1 MTLGTL
7 VANLGAGIVDIA
19 AAPKGLEVDV
29 QGVAIHDP
37 VDLTADEGDI
47 VLGVGIDP
55 SAPDAAATLA
65 ALAKCGAV
73 ALVVKGEATP
83 LLDAARNHEVALLVV
98 PQETAWSQ
106 LHTLLHRARAVE
118 GADTDE
124 APVGDLFALANA
136 IASMVG
142 GPTTIEDLHS
152 TVLAYSSLDEP
163 IDEPRRQT
171 ILGRRVPDEWIQR
184 LQEDG
189 VFRRIYSS
197 TDPVR
202 IDYRDEIPGY
212 ANRLAIAVRAGDQL
226 LGSIWVAESSRALGE
241 EAEAALREAAALAA
255 LHVLRSRA
263 ADDLERRRRSD
274 LLRAALAG
282 RVAPEALAEAL
293 GLSAGSPLTVVSIE
307 LLLPDETEAAAA
319 AVAAERAVSLV
330 TLHCEAFRRPVA
342 AVATGRVVH
351 VVLGQAGDGDRASL
365 LRFVPDLVARTRESL
380 RVPLRAA
387 IGRTVAGAADLLT
400 SEHDSAAILR
410 ALRGSD
416 REVATLDDVRSG
428 VFLLALDD
436 LLARQPELREGKVA
450 QLLAHDRERETEYV
464 RTLRAYLDHLGDVP
478 AAAAALHVH
487 PNTFRYRLRRL
498 VAVVDLDL
506 ADPVERLVAHIQ
518 LTLADPDQ
526 AAGPGR

>member
-1 MTLGTL
+1 MTLGSL
-7 VANLGAGIVDIA
+7 VANLGTGIVDIA
-19 AAPKGLEVDV
+19 AAPEGLEVDV

-37 VDLTADEGDI
+37 VDVAADEGDI

-55 SAPDAAATLA
+55 TTADAATTLA
-65 ALAKCGAV
+65 LLAKCGAV
-73 ALVVKGEATP
+73 ALVVKGEAGA
-83 LLDAARNHEVALLVV
+83 LVEAARRHGLALLVV
-98 PQETAWSQ
+98 PQEMAWSQ

-118 GADTDE
+118 GADADE

-152 TVLAYSSLDEP
+152 TVLAYSSLDEA

-171 ILGRRVPDEWIQR
+171 ILGRRVPEEWIQR

-202 IDYRDEIPGY
+202 IDYRDEVAGY

-226 LGSIWVAESSRALGE
+226 LGSIWVAESSRPLGE
-241 EAEAALREAAALAA
+241 EAEVALREAAALAA

-282 RVAPEALAEAL
+282 RVAPEVVTEAL
-293 GLSAGSPLTVVSIE
+293 GLSASSPLTDVAVE
-307 LLLPDETEAAAA
+307 LLLDDAEAAAA
-319 AVAAERAVSLV
+319 AAAAERAVSLV

-351 VVLGQAGDGDRASL
+351 VVLGQTGDADRSSL
-365 LRFVPDLVARTRESL
+365 LRFVQDLVARTRESL
-380 RVPLRAA
+380 RVPMRAA
-387 IGRTVAGAADLLT
+387 IGRTVDGAGDLLV
-400 SEHDSAAILR
+400 SEHESASILR
-410 ALRGSD
+410 ALRGTD
-416 REVATLDDVRSG
+416 REVATLDDVRSR

-436 LLARQPELREGKVA
+436 AVARQPELRDGKVA
-450 QLLAHDRERETEYV
+450 QLVAHDRDKDTEYV

-478 AAAAALHVH
+478 AAAAALGVH

-498 VAVVDLDL
+498 LGTVDLDL
-506 ADPVERLVAHIQ
+506 DDPVERLVAHIQ
-518 LTLADPDQ
+518 LTLGDH
-526 AAGPGR
+526 G